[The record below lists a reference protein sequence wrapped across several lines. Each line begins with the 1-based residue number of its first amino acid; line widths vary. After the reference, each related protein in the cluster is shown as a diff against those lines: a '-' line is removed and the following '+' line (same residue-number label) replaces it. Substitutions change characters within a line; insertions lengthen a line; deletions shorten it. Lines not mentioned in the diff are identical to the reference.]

1 MLIYSFEKDKIIED
15 LKLPD
20 HMFAIELGDLMIYCT
35 SCSEGKFIQS
45 YGDEIYKELGQEFR
59 KTQFKI
65 DDPEFDE
72 FISRVSE
79 HFCNKVKEFTDR
91 HRNCLP
97 LEENKRLFSLNCL
110 M

>member
-1 MLIYSFEKDKIIED
+1 MLIYSFEKNKIVKD
-15 LKLPD
+15 LNLPD
-20 HMFAIELGDLMIYCT
+20 HMLAIELGDLMIYCT

-45 YGDEIYKELGQEFR
+45 YGDKTYKELGDEFR

-72 FISRVSE
+72 FIDKVSK
-79 HFCNKVKEFTDR
+79 HFCDKVEKFVSK
-91 HRNCLP
+91 HKSCLP

-110 M
+110 L

>member
-15 LKLPD
+15 LKLPK
-20 HMFAIELGDLMIYCT
+20 HMIAIELGDLMIYCT

-45 YGDEIYKELGQEFR
+45 YGDETYQKIGKEFR

-72 FISRVSE
+72 FTGIVSK
-79 HFCNKVKEFTDR
+79 HFCNKVKEFTDK
-91 HRNCLP
+91 HRNCLF
-97 LEENKRLFSLNCL
+97 EENKKLFSLNCL